1 MRNVTD
7 RCGSTGGN
15 DPRPFPRLDRPRYT
29 IAMPHADFVHLRVHS
44 AFSLSEGAI
53 KVEKI
58 AALAREAAMPA
69 VAITDSGNLFGALEF
84 SQACTAK
91 GVQPIVGCQIAL
103 LRADNQRLAPDPLV
117 LLARDAAGLAN
128 LQRLS
133 SIGFLDT
140 DPSLKPSLPLD
151 VIRAHAEGLFLL
163 TGGTNGPIARLL
175 AEGQKSEAERLLAAL
190 AEAFPDRTIM
200 ELHRHRLPIEQAIE
214 PGLIA
219 LADTFGL
226 PLAATNDCMFAAGS
240 MYEAQDALL
249 CIAEGRLLSEQDRR
263 RVTPEHWFKPA
274 PVMRALFADLPEA
287 CDNTIS
293 IARCCAVMAETRKP
307 LLPVSPKVH
316 AGATEEETVRAMAI
330 EGLRVR
336 MDDIAADDAMRA
348 KYRER
353 LDYELDVIAS
363 MGFSGYFLIVADFIQ
378 WAKQQRI
385 PVGPGRGS
393 GAGSVAA
400 WALTI
405 TDLDPLHFNLLFER
419 FLNPER
425 VSMPDFDIDF
435 CQEGRDRVIEY
446 VRREYGGD
454 RVAQI
459 ITFGK
464 LQARAAV
471 RDVGRVLGLPY
482 GQVNRVAE
490 LIPNNPAKPVT
501 LKQALDGEPRLQALR
516 DSDEGIARLLEIAL
530 QIEGLY
536 RHASTHAAGVVI
548 GDRPLVELVPL
559 YKDPKSDFLVTQYSM
574 KHVELAGLVKFDFLG
589 LTTLTILDRAEGFLK
604 KLGVTVD
611 LKHLPL
617 DDKKTYEMLSRG
629 EAGGVF
635 QMEGQGVRDTLRQ
648 MRPDRLEDL
657 IAAVALYRPGP
668 MANIPDYCRRKHGEK
683 WTAPHPMIHDILA
696 ETYGIMVY
704 QEQVMQIAQT
714 MAGYSLGSAD
724 LLRRA
729 MGKKIAS
736 EMEAQ
741 RESFTKGAI
750 ERGVDP
756 SKATEV
762 FDLMAK
768 FADYGFNKSHAAAY
782 GLVAY
787 QTAWL
792 RANHPEVFIAACM
805 SLAINNTDRLAAL
818 KQEAE
823 SCGITILPPD
833 INRSDADFSVERRE
847 DGTLAIRYALAAVK
861 KVGFAAMRSVVA
873 ARAGGDVAARAG
885 GDRAARAEGDV
896 TARAERDVAA
906 RAEVDVA
913 PSAERDFTDVTDFAA
928 RIDPHQLNKMQIEN
942 LISAG
947 AFDKI
952 DPNRAR
958 LFAISET
965 ILRRA
970 QALAEEK
977 ASGQGGLFI
986 GAAAVGKPESLRMPN
1001 MPDWGLLERLGFE
1014 AEAIGFHLTAHPLD
1028 AYVPALRRLGA
1039 VRANDVEAR
1048 ARSGV
1053 SRVKIA
1059 GTVVATKERI
1069 TRTGS
1074 RMAWVRISDASGSI
1088 EVTCFSEVLARSRE
1102 TLAHGSNVLVS
1113 ADLKIEGEAVRVTAQ
1128 DVTPLDQAAASAGAS
1143 IRIWLRQTEAVPHIR
1158 DLLDRQGSG
1167 KGRVILVPRLDT
1179 ERSVEIA
1186 LPGGYSVTPRL
1197 AQALTTLPGVDR
1209 VDEV

>member
-1 MRNVTD
+1 
-7 RCGSTGGN
+7 
-15 DPRPFPRLDRPRYT
+15 
-29 IAMPHADFVHLRVHS
+29 MPHANFVHLRVHS

-58 AALAREAAMPA
+58 AALTRDAGMPA
-69 VAITDSGNLFGALEF
+69 VAITDTGNLFGALEF
-84 SQACTAK
+84 SQACIAK
-91 GVQPIVGCQIAL
+91 GVQPIIGCQIAL
-103 LRADNQRLAPDPLV
+103 TRSDNPRLAPDPLV

-163 TGGTNGPIARLL
+163 TGGTTGPIARLL

-200 ELHRHRLPIEQAIE
+200 ELHRHRLPVEQAIE

-219 LADTFGL
+219 MADTLGL
-226 PLAATNDCMFAAGS
+226 PLAATNDCMFATPA
-240 MYEAQDALL
+240 MHEAQDALL

-293 IARCCAVMAETRKP
+293 IAKCCAVMAETRKP
-307 LLPVSPKVH
+307 LLPVCPKVH
-316 AGATEEETVRAMAI
+316 VGASEEETVRAMAI

-336 MDDIAADDAMRA
+336 MDEAGADEAARA

-353 LDYELDVIAS
+353 LDYELDVITS
-363 MGFSGYFLIVADFIQ
+363 MGFAGYFLIVADFIQ
-378 WAKQQRI
+378 WAKQQGI

-405 TDLDPLHFNLLFER
+405 TDLDPIQFNLLFER

-446 VRREYGGD
+446 VRQEYGSD

-501 LKQALDGEPRLQALR
+501 LKQAVDGEPRLQALR
-516 DSDEGIARLLEIAL
+516 DDDEGIARLLEIAL

-559 YKDPKSDFLVTQYSM
+559 YKDPKSDYLVTQYSM

-589 LTTLTILDRAEGFLK
+589 LTTLTILDRAERFLK
-604 KLGVTVD
+604 KLGITVD
-611 LKHLPL
+611 LKRLPL
-617 DDKKTYEMLSRG
+617 DDKKTFEMLSRG
-629 EAGGVF
+629 ETGGVF
-635 QMEGQGVRDTLRQ
+635 QMEGQGVRDMLRQ
-648 MRPDRLEDL
+648 MRPDRFEDL
-657 IAAVALYRPGP
+657 VAAVALYRPGP
-668 MANIPDYCRRKHGEK
+668 MDSIPEYCRRKHAGVWE
-683 WTAPHPMIHDILA
+683 APHPEIHDTLA
-696 ETYGIMVY
+696 ETYGIIVY

-714 MAGYSLGSAD
+714 MAGYSLGGAD

-729 MGKKIAS
+729 MGKKIPA

-741 RESFTKGAI
+741 RDIFMKGATA
-750 ERGVDP
+750 RGIDP
-756 SKATEV
+756 DKATEV
-762 FDLMAK
+762 FGLMAK
-768 FADYGFNKSHAAAY
+768 FAGYGFNKCHAAPY
-782 GLVAY
+782 GLLAY

-823 SCGITILPPD
+823 SSGIAILPPD
-833 INRSDADFSVERRE
+833 INRSAADFSVEQLE
-847 DGTLAIRYALAAVK
+847 DGRLAIRYALAAVK
-861 KVGFAAMRSVVA
+861 RVARAAMEAVVE
-873 ARAGGDVAARAG
+873 ARGDTPFAGLA
-885 GDRAARAEGDV
+885 
-896 TARAERDVAA
+896 
-906 RAEVDVA
+906 
-913 PSAERDFTDVTDFAA
+913 DFAN
-928 RIDPHQLNKMQIEN
+928 RIDPRQLSRAQVES
-942 LISAG
+942 LIRAG
-947 AFDKI
+947 AFDRLE
-952 DPNRAR
+952 PNRAR
-958 LFAISET
+958 LFAAAET
-965 ILRRA
+965 IIRRA
-970 QALAEEK
+970 QARREEK
-977 ASGQGGLFI
+977 ESGQIGLF
-986 GAAAVGKPESLRMPN
+986 GGVSSTPEPLRMPDT
-1001 MPDWGLLERLGFE
+1001 PDWGLLERLSFE

-1028 AYVPALRRLGA
+1028 AYAQALRRLGV
-1039 VRANDVEAR
+1039 VRANEAEAR
-1048 ARSGV
+1048 ARAGMT
-1053 SRVKIA
+1053 RVKLA
-1059 GTVVATKERI
+1059 GTVIATKERI
-1069 TRTGS
+1069 SRRGS

-1088 EVTCFSEVLARSRE
+1088 EVTCFSEVLVRSRE
-1102 TLAHGSNVLVS
+1102 TLAHGSNVLVT
-1113 ADLKIEGEAVRVTAQ
+1113 AELKVEGEAIRVTAQ
-1128 DVTPLDQAAASAGAS
+1128 DVVPLDQAAATTGAS
-1143 IRIWLRQTEAVPHIR
+1143 IRIWLRETEAVPHIR
-1158 DLLDRQGSG
+1158 DLLARQGTG
-1167 KGRVILVPRLDT
+1167 KGRVVLVPRIGA

-1197 AQALTTLPGVDR
+1197 AQALTIVPGVER